1 MRPRGYSCTIRPWKS
16 AADRKNASDGPRP
29 RRRVIQ
35 GSCGDHQALIAQ
47 TEALPERRCLG
58 ILYGPVLCSSVL
70 HGPDLSL
77 CIWLPPELCQQ
88 ILLGLDL
95 SPRILH
101 APDLS
106 VLSHGPDLWFGISY
120 GLWFGILYRL

>member
-1 MRPRGYSCTIRPWKS
+1 
-16 AADRKNASDGPRP
+16 
-29 RRRVIQ
+29 
-35 GSCGDHQALIAQ
+35 
-47 TEALPERRCLG
+47 
-58 ILYGPVLCSSVL
+58 L

-106 VLSHGPDLWFGISY
+106 VLSHGPDLWFGICY